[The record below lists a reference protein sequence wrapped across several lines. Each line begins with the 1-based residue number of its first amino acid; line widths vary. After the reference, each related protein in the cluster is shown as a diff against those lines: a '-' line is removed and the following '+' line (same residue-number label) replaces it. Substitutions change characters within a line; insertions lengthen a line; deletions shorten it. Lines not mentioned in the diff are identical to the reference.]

1 MKQEF
6 YIPLN
11 YESGKYCLKELLST
25 CKDILVLSL
34 NESGVLTYLVPEY
47 KTQVRLY
54 GITDDMLND
63 SLFVMYNDKRQLEYI
78 KLIQNNKEKLVY
90 IHIVDKNAEYNKIS
104 IFSELNTKVISENI
118 MNCKEKIA
126 RLFIE
131 CFYDGEAVDLAAK
144 IGTLDDM
151 RNVSNNYGKD
161 FDTINNSGNYPLE
174 KRIECD
180 NDTLGVILM
189 CSPPESSDEL
199 FQFAVTTFSYCIKDH
214 VLELIDKT
222 EDFKFIVEEYD

>member
-1 MKQEF
+1 MIQEF
-6 YIPLN
+6 YIPLH

-34 NESGVLTYLVPEY
+34 DESGVLTYLVPEY
-47 KTQVRLY
+47 KTKVRLY
-54 GITDDMLND
+54 GITEDMLND
-63 SLFVMYNDKRQLEYI
+63 SLFIMYNDKRQLEYI
-78 KLIQNNKEKLVY
+78 KLIKDNKEKLIY
-90 IHIVDKNAEYNKIS
+90 IHIIDIKTAYNKVL
-104 IFSELNTKVISENI
+104 IFSELNAKVISESI

-151 RNVSNNYGKD
+151 RNVSNNYGND
-161 FDTINNSGNYPLE
+161 YDTINNSGNYPLE

-189 CSPPESSDEL
+189 CSPPASGSEL
-199 FQFAVTTFSYCIKDH
+199 FQLAVTTFSNCIKDR

-222 EDFKFIVEEYD
+222 ENFKFIVEEYD